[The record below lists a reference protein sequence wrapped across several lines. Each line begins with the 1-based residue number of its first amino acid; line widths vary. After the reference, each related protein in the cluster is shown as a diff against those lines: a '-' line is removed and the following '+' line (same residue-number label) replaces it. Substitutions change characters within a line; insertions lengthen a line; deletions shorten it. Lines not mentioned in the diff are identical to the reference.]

1 MIHYSSSI
9 FTHIPF
15 QLSTLQFPWV
25 VEPEPRFSIRSSN
38 AAFDA
43 VEWVNEWFSLPIL
56 NLLSTLTPTLSR
68 QGRGGRMVLGVGRG
82 GEDYTNFQIF
92 FMKF

>member
-15 QLSTLQFPWV
+15 QLSTLQFPWLV
-25 VEPEPRFSIRSSN
+25 DPEPRFSIPSSN

-43 VEWVNEWFSLPIL
+43 VEWGNECFSLPIL
-56 NLLSTLTPTLSR
+56 NLPSTLILSSF
-68 QGRGGRMVLGVGRG
+68 L
-82 GEDYTNFQIF
+82 
-92 FMKF
+92 